1 MSIWSFCGKL
11 GFLILRTSD
20 TYDSNLEDKQTHTH
34 THTQRTEKEKGRT
47 GHQVLGCVYLHITTM
62 AWASLAVANS
72 QTILSSHHCM
82 KRPCLLH
89 RVYDRE
95 QHHEDLPI
103 HSVEHDVWTTQRPVH
118 SRLDVTGRDR
128 I

>member
-20 TYDSNLEDKQTHTH
+20 TYDSNLEDKQTH
-34 THTQRTEKEKGRT
+34 RTEKEKGRT
-47 GHQVLGCVYLHITTM
+47 GHQVLGCVYVCITTI
-62 AWASLAVANS
+62 AWTSLAVANS

-82 KRPCLLH
+82 KRPCLPH
-89 RVYDRE
+89 HVCDRE